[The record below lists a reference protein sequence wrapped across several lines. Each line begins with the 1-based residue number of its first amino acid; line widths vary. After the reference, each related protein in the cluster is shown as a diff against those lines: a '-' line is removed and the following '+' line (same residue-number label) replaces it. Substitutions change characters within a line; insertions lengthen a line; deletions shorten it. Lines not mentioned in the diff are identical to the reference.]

1 MTLIVCVTLVG
12 MMTSIVAA
20 YTISIVCVTLV
31 DIMAGIVAA
40 YTISADCIPTWTP
53 ENAVCS
59 GTSRK

>member
-1 MTLIVCVTLVG
+1 MCVTLVDIMAG
-12 MMTSIVAA
+12 IVAA

-40 YTISADCIPTWTP
+40 YTISVDCIPMWTP